1 MWLIWFLLFGFWDFC
16 GLCVTW
22 WIFLLFYKDLKVK
35 QIVYL
40 WATHEAC
47 YIWYSNLLKFDI
59 QTFSLLNL
67 ILGYDKPFHY
77 AYDLVEV
84 LFYFTSW
91 QAILFIW
98 KKFILFIL
106 LNVSC
111 LEFYFVW
118 YEHTLYCFVSFCLD
132 YLCQTFHANLCYFVI
147 SEYFVTDWSIAGF
160 VCTTV

>member
-1 MWLIWFLLFGFWDFC
+1 MSKECGSSDFSFLVSEIFVACVLCGEFLL
-16 GLCVTW
+16 
-22 WIFLLFYKDLKVK
+22 LLYKDLKVK

-67 ILGYDKPFHY
+67 ISGYDKPFHY
-77 AYDLVEV
+77 AYGLVEI
-84 LFYFTSW
+84 LFYFISFW

-118 YEHTLYCFVSFCLD
+118 YEHIYIALSAFAWIIFARPFMLI
-132 YLCQTFHANLCYFVI
+132 FVI
-147 SEYFVTDWSIAGF
+147 LL
-160 VCTTV
+160 